1 MEPLRICA
9 VSVHIPKGD
18 GTMPHKESKANHW
31 VSNWTEVA
39 AIALLGVNV
48 LCKMVFLTSVAHQQ
62 DPGRGLDP
70 ASL

>member
-1 MEPLRICA
+1 
-9 VSVHIPKGD
+9 
-18 GTMPHKESKANHW
+18 MPHKESKANHW

-48 LCKMVFLTSVAHQQ
+48 LCKMVLLTSVAHQQ